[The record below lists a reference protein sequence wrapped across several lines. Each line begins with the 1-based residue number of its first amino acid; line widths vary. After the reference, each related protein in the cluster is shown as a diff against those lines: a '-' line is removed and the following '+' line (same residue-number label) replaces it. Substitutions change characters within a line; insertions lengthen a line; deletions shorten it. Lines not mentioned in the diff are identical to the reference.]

1 VLAYVTPIE
10 APRRALMNYPFTR
23 QTQDAVYAV
32 LQPRLPRLVI
42 LIAAVLTL
50 SALLVAASTKHAEA
64 TISEKPT
71 IVLVHGAWAG
81 PGGWDQVVAGLHKD
95 GYATVTPTLGLASLA
110 DDTATVRATLDRIKG
125 DKILVG
131 HSYGGVVVS
140 NAASER
146 SDVLGLVYTAGFTPD
161 EGQTLVQ
168 LGEGYQPPAALLPG
182 HLIFT
187 GTPGASPTLIAP
199 AHFREDFAQDL
210 SPKLAAT
217 LSTQQRPTELA
228 LFFTPSGP
236 VAWETL
242 PSWYAV
248 SGADRMI
255 DPALQ
260 RAMAQKIG
268 ATTVEFDDA
277 SHAGGFTHYSARFV
291 KLIEQAAQAT
301 TS

>member
-1 VLAYVTPIE
+1 
-10 APRRALMNYPFTR
+10 MKDPFTR
-23 QTQDAVYAV
+23 HARAAVYAAG
-32 LQPRLPRLVI
+32 LPRLVV
-42 LIAAVLTL
+42 LIAALLVL
-50 SALLVAASTKHAEA
+50 SALPATARPNHAEA
-64 TISEKPT
+64 SAQQPT

-81 PGGWDQVVAGLHKD
+81 PSGWDKVVAGLHKD
-95 GYATVTPTLGLASLA
+95 GYKTATPTLGLASLA
-110 DDTATVRATLDRIKG
+110 EDAATVRTTLDGIPG

-131 HSYGGVVVS
+131 HSYGGAVIS
-140 NAASER
+140 NAAFGR
-146 SDVLGLVYTAGFTPD
+146 SDVLGLVYTAGFAPD
-161 EGQTLVQ
+161 EGETL
-168 LGEGYQPPAALLPG
+168 LGLGAGYEPPAAIPN

-187 GTPGASPTLIAP
+187 GAPFASPSLIAP
-199 AHFREDFAQDL
+199 AYFRQDFAQDL

-217 LSTQQRPTELA
+217 LSAQQRPTNLA
-228 LFFTPSGP
+228 IFGTPSGP
-236 VAWETL
+236 VAWHSL

-260 RAMAQKIG
+260 RAMAQRIG

-291 KLIEQAAQAT
+291 KLIEQVGRAT